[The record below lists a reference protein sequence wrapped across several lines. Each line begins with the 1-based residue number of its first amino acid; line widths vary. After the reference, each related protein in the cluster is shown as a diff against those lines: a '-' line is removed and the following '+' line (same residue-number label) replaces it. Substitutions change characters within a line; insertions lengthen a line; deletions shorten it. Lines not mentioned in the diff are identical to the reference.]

1 MQLAPVLQGRHKPQT
16 EHTSYTLHC
25 MLYTNPCQSPKQP
38 PGLNKHTPSKGHHTR
53 VCRFLRAADPSAM
66 PSKGFYTLQVGTAQT
81 EAEAI
86 GKFLQAAA
94 C

>member
-1 MQLAPVLQGRHKPQT
+1 
-16 EHTSYTLHC
+16 
-25 MLYTNPCQSPKQP
+25 
-38 PGLNKHTPSKGHHTR
+38 
-53 VCRFLRAADPSAM
+53 M